1 MSWSA
6 FYNRAANYSASSPPL
21 LQKLICSPLVLDSGF
36 NHSRPLNKYH
46 KSWSVVEE
54 DRIDGWWNQRFAAE
68 FKMRALA
75 GQKKTFLVSKKKD
88 GDRTKRSRPSNAE
101 ASLDNAGAV
110 MEGAPLLAIFERWE
124 TLFFFS
130 PFDNWRQVQ
139 QEGNDSP
146 SSNWRARCCL
156 PAK

>member
-1 MSWSA
+1 MLCPCRA
-6 FYNRAANYSASSPPL
+6 ICDVTNRPPRLWKSRAQGRISASGLQSVLVCILQQCRQLFRSVSLL
-21 LQKLICSPLVLDSGF
+21 LQKPICSPSILDSGF

-46 KSWSVVEE
+46 KSWSVVE

-75 GQKKTFLVSKKKD
+75 GQKKTFLVSKKKN

-110 MEGAPLLAIFERWE
+110 IEGDPLLAIFER
-124 TLFFFS
+124 
-130 PFDNWRQVQ
+130 
-139 QEGNDSP
+139 
-146 SSNWRARCCL
+146 
-156 PAK
+156 